1 MRVFAVYD
9 KKSQSYNTP
18 FFCANDD
25 LAKRSFIDLCRDSRT
40 VVALHPE
47 DFDLWHLG
55 TFMEGTA
62 CFLQAQNGD
71 HAVCQ
76 IMTGVEARI
85 AALKADR
92 FASELVKASTDKVEK
107 NA

>member
-9 KKSQSYNTP
+9 KKADSYNTP

-47 DFDLWHLG
+47 DFDLWYIG
-55 TFMEGTA
+55 TFLEDTA
-62 CFLQAQNGD
+62 LLLQAQKGE
-71 HAVCQ
+71 HALCQ
-76 IMTGVEARI
+76 IMTGVEARV
-85 AALKADR
+85 AALKADQLDR
-92 FASELVKASTDKVEK
+92 ELHIAADDSAKS
-107 NA
+107 